1 MPGRE
6 RHSLHLHA
14 ATKAGVDEILRPCLS
29 ASASQKRQFT
39 VVRLLGRS
47 RSEGARDLTSDLV
60 HEAGAGSRDQEA
72 QQAELSELDAVC
84 DAEARRGR
92 GGELQEPRAV
102 RQIQEPAPG
111 HHPTRRP
118 HPAPRVPGGDGGGC
132 GRGDRGRVRAAHL
145 CSNRRQGSKLFV
157 LLRNGVNSLNVV
169 SATSLVM
176 FKLNIN
182 IFQCCCG

>member
-47 RSEGARDLTSDLV
+47 RSEGARELTSDLV
-60 HEAGAGSRDQEA
+60 HEAGVGSRDQEA
-72 QQAELSELDAVC
+72 QQAELSELDTVC

-118 HPAPRVPGGDGGGC
+118 HPAPRVPGGDGGG
-132 GRGDRGRVRAAHL
+132 GRGDEGSVRAAHL

-176 FKLNIN
+176 FKVNIN

>member
-6 RHSLHLHA
+6 RHSPHLHA
-14 ATKAGVDEILRPCLS
+14 ATKAAVDEILRPYLS

-47 RSEGARDLTSDLV
+47 RSEDARELTPDLV

-111 HHPTRRP
+111 HHPTR
-118 HPAPRVPGGDGGGC
+118 
-132 GRGDRGRVRAAHL
+132 
-145 CSNRRQGSKLFV
+145 
-157 LLRNGVNSLNVV
+157 
-169 SATSLVM
+169 
-176 FKLNIN
+176 
-182 IFQCCCG
+182 

>member
-6 RHSLHLHA
+6 RHFLHLHA
-14 ATKAGVDEILRPCLS
+14 STKTGVDEILRPCLS

-47 RSEGARDLTSDLV
+47 RSEGARELTSDLV
-60 HEAGAGSRDQEA
+60 HEAGAGSRDQEAQQA

-102 RQIQEPAPG
+102 RQIQEAAPG

-118 HPAPRVPGGDGGGC
+118 HPAPQVPGGDGGG
-132 GRGDRGRVRAAHL
+132 GRGDGGRVRATHL

-176 FKLNIN
+176 FKVIK
-182 IFQCCCG
+182 